1 MNQQTELLE
10 NTKINVKEI
19 TDLRKMKNTLT
30 AKVAENDK
38 LCLRIRAEWTE
49 DVEYWKCQI
58 EETVNREKLIL
69 ATEVCQLRDL
79 LLARQ
84 DEFDK
89 L

>member
-1 MNQQTELLE
+1 MNSQSELME

-19 TDLRKMKNTLT
+19 SDLRKAKLTLSQ
-30 AKVAENDK
+30 KVAENDK
-38 LCLRIRAEWTE
+38 LILRIRAEWAE
-49 DVEYWKCQI
+49 DVDYWKGQI
-58 EETVNREKLIL
+58 EDTVNREKLIL